1 MFQQRSLFCNIPPVV
16 KNLLIINALAFFA
29 MFLMK
34 QGINLPG
41 LGFIRLDLN
50 KILGLYT
57 PGSEH
62 FHFFQYIT
70 YMFMHGSMT
79 HIFFNMFA
87 LFMFGRILEQVW
99 GPQKFLFYYFVTGIG
114 AGLINVVM
122 SFIRVKMVSAD
133 LPPEAVAEVYQKGQ
147 SILLWN
153 QNYVDASLA
162 TLNELINIPMVG
174 ASGSIFGLLLAF
186 GMLFPEEKI
195 YLYMLIPLKAKW
207 FVIGYGALE
216 LYYSI
221 MNQPGDNVAH
231 LAHLG
236 GMLFGFFLIR
246 HWRKTSF

>member
-1 MFQQRSLFCNIPPVV
+1 
-16 KNLLIINALAFFA
+16 
-29 MFLMK
+29 
-34 QGINLPG
+34 
-41 LGFIRLDLN
+41 
-50 KILGLYT
+50 
-57 PGSEH
+57 
-62 FHFFQYIT
+62 
-70 YMFMHGSMT
+70 
-79 HIFFNMFA
+79 
-87 LFMFGRILEQVW
+87 MFGRILEQVW

-147 SILLWN
+147 SILLGN